1 MNTVACVP
9 SRTSQQVTV
18 NILGATKQGKCRSLE
33 NTATKVILLNFSQPI
48 ILLLSYL
55 TKTGQSYGPNCS
67 ADKLRATNASEQNE
81 CSRNTLNASETEH
94 PYWSEFLV
102 VPSHICAKSNRPSGH
117 YFITLGLA
125 DFVQRVGYSSFAGN
139 VLNPSG

>member
-1 MNTVACVP
+1 MNIVACVP

-33 NTATKVILLNFSQPI
+33 KTANKVSLLDFSQPI

-55 TKTGQSYGPNCS
+55 TKTGQSYGPNCL
-67 ADKLRATNASEQNE
+67 ADNLRATNASEHNE
-81 CSRNTLNASETEH
+81 CSRKTTIVSETEH
-94 PYWSEFLV
+94 PYWPEFLV
-102 VPSHICAKSNRPSGH
+102 VPSHICAKLNWPSGH
-117 YFITLGLA
+117 YFITFGLA
-125 DFVQRVGYSSFAGN
+125 DFAQGVGYSSFAGN